1 MNIKLSHIFT
11 AVLFIAALST
21 PVQAQ
26 TVMVRDFQATPF
38 DYGYE
43 EWKDLGSVQT
53 KTTDGVEI
61 KGSAKGGVGAFFND
75 PVDLSGSKSLEIKIK
90 RGASNSQD
98 SLMLKLVSAD
108 GKSST
113 WNIPLM
119 KDVSDTTFSVVTFDL
134 SKVRGVKDAVD
145 LEIIRQMQIQG
156 TFDPSTHVD
165 FEIASVAGTGTAPPA
180 QPTPP
185 APAK

>member
-11 AVLFIAALST
+11 VVLFTVAPFTSLS
-21 PVQAQ
+21 AQ
-26 TVMVRDFQATPF
+26 TVMLRNFQATPF

-61 KGSAKGGVGAFFND
+61 KGSAKGGAGAFFND
-75 PVDLSGSKSLEIKIK
+75 PVDLSGSKSLEVKIK
-90 RGASNSQD
+90 RDGANSQD

-113 WNIPLM
+113 WNISLL

-145 LEIIRQMQIQG
+145 LEIIRQLQIQG
-156 TFDPSTHVD
+156 NFDPSTHVD
-165 FEIASVAGTGTAPPA
+165 FEIASVAGTGTAPPP

-185 APAK
+185 ATAK